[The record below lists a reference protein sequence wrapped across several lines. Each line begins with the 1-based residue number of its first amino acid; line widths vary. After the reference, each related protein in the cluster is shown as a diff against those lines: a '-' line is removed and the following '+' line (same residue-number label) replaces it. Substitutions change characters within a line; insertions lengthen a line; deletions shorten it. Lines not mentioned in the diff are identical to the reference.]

1 MAGSK
6 TGTWSIVQ
14 HARDITRLYTKYGAV
29 DLESRTSSD
38 FLACVQGL
46 VACYTLLQN
55 SDDFLLQVDRTL
67 PAGPED
73 QVGP

>member
-14 HARDITRLYTKYGAV
+14 NAREITRLYTKYGAV
-29 DLESRTSSD
+29 DLESRTSHE
-38 FLACVQGL
+38 FLVCVQGL
-46 VACYTLLQN
+46 VACYQLLQN
-55 SDDFLLQVDRTL
+55 TDDFLLQVDRTL

-73 QVGP
+73 QVL

>member
-14 HARDITRLYTKYGAV
+14 DARHITRMFTKFGAV
-29 DLESRTSSD
+29 DMASRTSQAFVD
-38 FLACVQGL
+38 CVVAL
-46 VACYTLLQN
+46 VTCYQALQN
-55 SDDFLLQVDRTL
+55 TDDFLLQVDRTL

>member
-14 HARDITRLYTKYGAV
+14 DARHMARMFQKYGAV
-29 DLESRTSSD
+29 DMVSRTSQD
-38 FLACVQGL
+38 FYDCV
-46 VACYTLLQN
+46 VALIQCYIVLQ
-55 SDDFLLQVDRTL
+55 STDDYLLQVERTL

>member
-1 MAGSK
+1 MAGNK

-14 HARDITRLYTKYGAV
+14 NAREITRLYTKYGAV
-29 DLESRTSSD
+29 DLESRTSTE
-38 FLACVQGL
+38 FLTCVQGL
-46 VACYTLLQN
+46 VACYQLLQN
-55 SDDFLLQVDRTL
+55 TDDFLLQVDRTL